1 MAFDKGGRPAA
12 GGTHPVT
19 ALISGFRAG
28 SSLDRIGKRLLAL
41 AAVALLGLAPAAAA
55 TPATASPTAD
65 DIITRYVSE
74 RGGVKKIRSIQTLR
88 QTGQATTGA
97 GRHGIVT
104 RELKRPDR
112 VRFEF
117 KVQGVTAVFAT
128 DGKRGWKVSPFD
140 GTMDVQPLP
149 NEVIGDAVE
158 QADIEGPLVDYK
170 AKGHKAEMVGHENVG
185 DRDAYKIK
193 LTLKSGV
200 VRHDYI
206 DVKTLYLLRTDT
218 TRQTAKGPI
227 EIQTTFGD
235 YKKTSGL
242 LFPHRV
248 EVQAVGRPQR
258 MSVVVDRIEV
268 NPPLSDARFEMPAPP
283 RP

>member
-1 MAFDKGGRPAA
+1 MTTSIA
-12 GGTHPVT
+12 
-19 ALISGFRAG
+19 GFRMS
-28 SSLDRIGKRLLAL
+28 SSLDRLGRGLLSL
-41 AAVALLGLAPAAAA
+41 AAVALLAA
-55 TPATASPTAD
+55 TPAAPATSSPTVD
-65 DIITRYVSE
+65 DIIARYISV
-74 RGGVKKIRSIQTLR
+74 RGGVKKIRSIQSLR

-97 GRHGIVT
+97 GRHGLVT
-104 RELKRPDR
+104 RELKRPGK

-117 KVQGVTAVFAT
+117 KVQGVTAVFAS
-128 DGKRGWKVSPFD
+128 DGRRGWKVSPFD

-149 NEVIGDAVE
+149 DEVIGDAVE

-170 AKGHKAEMVGHENVG
+170 AKGHKAELVGHENVG
-185 DRDAYKIK
+185 DRDTYKIK

-200 VRHDYI
+200 VRHEYI
-206 DVKTLYLLRTDT
+206 DVKTLHLLRTDT

-258 MSVVVDRIEV
+258 LSVVVDTIEV